1 MIDLEKDAS
10 STMVFVALLIL
21 SSFRRAQAF
30 RSHLYRLD
38 SVMALV
44 NRYLLNI
51 FEELHFWLDFVVRLV
66 EAQSGFTGQF
76 RGIADFIGVV

>member
-1 MIDLEKDAS
+1 MIDLEKDVR
-10 STMVFVALLIL
+10 STAAFVALLIL
-21 SSFRRAQAF
+21 ASLRRAQAF
-30 RSHLYRLD
+30 RGHLYRLN

-44 NRYLLNI
+44 NRNLLNI

-66 EAQSGFTGQF
+66 QAQWGFTGQF